1 MSGPSTTSI
10 FDARVLELIR
20 KAILAG
26 DVMPLNGTMARQL
39 KCADS
44 TVTSAMTRLTRSGAV
59 WVKRTGNTRIAGIT
73 GAGQTAD
80 PALAA
85 GVAEYSARTLS
96 PDDIEMRRVN
106 RSTCFRCGGRV
117 EGWVHDCAQKDGA
130 GREARP
136 AVSRRSGRNFA
147 AGFGEGWGGDIAS
160 NKFARA

>member
-26 DVMPLNGTMARQL
+26 DVMPQNKAMSARL

-44 TVTSAMTRLTRSGAV
+44 TVTSAMTRLTASGAC
-59 WVKRTGNTRIAGIT
+59 WVRRVGNHRIAGIH
-73 GAGQTAD
+73 GVGQTSD
-80 PALAA
+80 VP
-85 GVAEYSARTLS
+85 VAEARFDSARTLS
-96 PDDIEMRRVN
+96 PDDIEMRRVE

-136 AVSRRSGRNFA
+136 AVSRYSGSHTA
-147 AGFGEGWGGDIAS
+147 TGFGEGWGGDIAP
-160 NKFARA
+160 NKLARA